1 MLKSKGIEC
10 KGFGFDQSLQMPDN
24 MLRVELLNE
33 KDWSEWLI
41 ISIDGEFLF
50 IYKPKGH
57 RGAEGT
63 CPFELTLS
71 CNVIANDIINH

>member
-10 KGFGFDQSLQMPDN
+10 KGFGFDQSLQMPVN

-33 KDWSEWLI
+33 KDWREWLI

-50 IYKPKGH
+50 IY
-57 RGAEGT
+57 
-63 CPFELTLS
+63 
-71 CNVIANDIINH
+71 